1 MKTIIA
7 DKQTFIKNPKFFVK
21 TMREFDSN
29 ITEESMLRTIEFN
42 SFYFFAF
49 DDNDNVMSWGR
60 CAKTYGRK
68 TMWCIRQIET
78 KKEYQGKG
86 YAGLLYRACEDYL
99 SQDINA
105 KRIYAFVDSENE
117 KSIQFHEKM
126 GYERVEKVSKEIREM
141 HGWDSAIMFEKRIE
155 KEIVKEQ

>member
-1 MKTIIA
+1 MNLVIMGK
-7 DKQTFIKNPKFFVK
+7 
-21 TMREFDSN
+21 S
-29 ITEESMLRTIEFN
+29 
-42 SFYFFAF
+42 
-49 DDNDNVMSWGR
+49 R
-60 CAKTYGRK
+60 CGKTYGRK
-68 TMWCIRQIET
+68 TMWCIRQIDT

-86 YAGLLYRACEDYL
+86 YAGLLYRPCEDYL
-99 SQDINA
+99 SRDTKE

-126 GYERVEKVSKEIREM
+126 GYKRVEKVSKEIREM

>member
-1 MKTIIA
+1 MKTIIV
-7 DKQTFIKNPKFFVK
+7 DKQTFLKNPKFFVK
-21 TMREFDSN
+21 TMQEFDSN

-49 DDNDNVMSWGR
+49 DDNGVVSWGR

-99 SQDINA
+99 SRDTKS
-105 KRIYAFVDSENE
+105 KRIYTFVDSENE
-117 KSIQFHEKM
+117 KSIRFHEKM
-126 GYERVEKVSKEIREM
+126 GYERVGTVSKEIREM

-155 KEIVKEQ
+155 KEIVKGQ